1 MNDEYRNIFFSEIEK
16 FDRDIYLLS
25 KVEETRQLEKIIL
38 IPSESITPKPV
49 REALSTAFVSIYT
62 EGYPPIRMTREEEK
76 KVTDYYYQ
84 MARYRR
90 YADRRFY
97 KGCDIANF
105 VEVIAQRRAA
115 KLFATQ
121 NLPEDKIYVNVQ
133 PLSGAA
139 ANNAIYEAF
148 VQPGDVVMGM
158 ALSEGGHLTH
168 GSPFNRSGKRYTIVS
183 YCADPKTE
191 LLDYDKIMQQ
201 AKESRPKMII
211 AGWTSYPWAPDWKR
225 FREIADEVGARLVAD
240 VSHPSGLIVGGV
252 YPNPIEY
259 CDAVMCTTHKTLCG
273 PRGAIILTKDETIAA
288 KIDNAVFPGEQG
300 GPHVNKMAAMAIA
313 FKIADSDL
321 FRKMMQQVVKN
332 ASAMADQFIK
342 RGLKLANNGTNTHM
356 LLIDLNKLP
365 NSKPLPVKGEIAA
378 RVLEL
383 CGIVLNKNT
392 IAGDPTAA
400 HASALRMG
408 TPWITQRGYKEKEVR
423 ELADIITDVIL
434 DIKPFFYQG
443 LTGLLPRGKVEFS
456 TITKGKERVL
466 SLNQS
471 VVIKSDEKIGYP
483 FMPFVPGKVE
493 KEEYK
498 FSDEKEKD
506 LFQDLTKY
514 GIFEISGERPKHFLH
529 QILTA
534 DVINMKRGDSIASPI
549 FDADGKM
556 LDFINLFC
564 VSDENEDRFI
574 LLSNPS
580 RKEMLLEYLRN
591 ISDGYIVFDREDV
604 TKKIEGPANIIDL
617 QNDLL
622 IEKRY
627 QGILIPVS
635 AIKNTGKSLSL
646 NIGEKNIISDDG
658 VFIFNVSSS
667 SGKRFFAMIADEG
680 HTKEI
685 KSSLNASGIKEAE
698 RTSQLLLDKE
708 ESEIYIK
715 DFYKRYPQYF
725 KAEKV
730 YFAGEPLIREVFSEK
745 LNNVS
750 RENFNFK
757 EDENELKR
765 TVLFDWHKK
774 YAQKIIPFAGW
785 EMPVWY
791 SSILD
796 EHNVVR
802 NAAGLFDVS
811 HMGVLEVKGKDVE
824 SFLNIVTANYAS
836 WILPGQSQYSYLL
849 DSDGN
854 VIDDIMLYR
863 RSRDNYMIVVN
874 ASNADKDLAWL
885 NYINSQKAI
894 LCKKRRYINIDSSV
908 EIRNLKDRSAGSDM
922 RVDISLQ
929 GRMALPTLL
938 DIIGNPIGRQ
948 RLKSLR
954 RTDFLEME
962 IDKVPMFI
970 SRTGYTG
977 EEVAFELYLHPDYV
991 LKIWELILDA
1001 GKRYG
1006 VKPCGL
1012 GARDSLRTEAGLPL
1026 YGHELSGPFN
1036 ISPAGAGFSPYVKI
1050 HKPFFIGRDAYI
1062 ESEKKRTMECIRFI
1076 MSNKIS
1082 RPAKQKDVV
1091 VNSQGVAI
1099 GYVTSSAFNGDGY
1112 QVGLAYV
1119 DRRQIKEG
1127 NKIGI
1132 YSSPSTKANVR
1143 VGEEVKVG
1151 DRLIL
1156 PEPATILPRFP
1167 KKKK

>member
-1 MNDEYRNIFFSEIEK
+1 MNKEYSNIFRSELK
-16 FDRDIYLLS
+16 DFDRDIFLLS
-25 KVEETRQLEKIIL
+25 KVEEERQLQKIVL
-38 IPSESITPKPV
+38 IPSESITPYPV

-97 KGCDIANF
+97 KGCDIANL

-115 KLFATQ
+115 RLFATP

-139 ANNAIYEAF
+139 GNNAIYEAF

-183 YCADPKTE
+183 YSADPKTE
-191 LLDYDKIMQQ
+191 LLDYDRIMQQ
-201 AKESRPKMII
+201 AKESKPKMII

-225 FREIADEVGARLVAD
+225 FREIADEVGAKLVAD
-240 VSHPSGLIVGGV
+240 VSHPAGLIVGGV

-288 KIDNAVFPGEQG
+288 RIDNSVFPGEQG

-321 FRKMMQQVVKN
+321 FREMMKQVVKN

-378 RVLEL
+378 RILEL

-400 HASALRMG
+400 HASALRIG
-408 TPWITQRGYKEKEVR
+408 TPWITQRGYREKEVR
-423 ELADIITDVIL
+423 ELADIITDIIL

-443 LTGLLPRGKVEFS
+443 LTGQLPRGKVEHS
-456 TITKGKERVL
+456 TIIKGKERVL
-466 SLNQS
+466 GLNQS
-471 VVIKSDEKIGYP
+471 VVLKSDEKIGYP
-483 FMPFVPGKVE
+483 FMPFTPVRTE
-493 KEEYK
+493 KSEYK
-498 FSDEKEKD
+498 YSAETEVFLEMNR
-506 LFQDLTKY
+506 Y
-514 GIFEISGERPKHFLH
+514 GLFEISGERPGHFLH
-529 QILTA
+529 QVLTA
-534 DVINMKRGDSIASPI
+534 DVINMKAGESLASPL
-549 FDADGKM
+549 FNADGKL
-556 LDFINLFC
+556 LDFVNIFC
-564 VSDENEDRFI
+564 VSDKNEDKFI
-574 LLSNPS
+574 MVCNPH
-580 RKEMLLEYLRN
+580 RKDMLLEYLRN
-591 ISDGYIVFDREDV
+591 ISDGYVVFDREDV

-617 QNDLL
+617 QDDLL
-622 IEKRY
+622 LEKKFK
-627 QGILIPVS
+627 GLLFSPKGL
-635 AIKNTGKSLSL
+635 KNAEKVLSM
-646 NIGEKNIISDDG
+646 NIGEKGGSFKENIYL
-658 VFIFNVSSS
+658 FNVTALN
-667 SGKRFFAMIADEG
+667 GNRYIAAVMTEDVFKN
-680 HTKEI
+680 TN
-685 KSSLNASGIKEAE
+685 SMIKESGLAE
-698 RTSQLLLDKE
+698 TDPNSILLVGKDDELLT
-708 ESEIYIK
+708 IK
-715 DFYKRYPQYF
+715 DFYKKYPQYF
-725 KAEKV
+725 KSEKV
-730 YFAGEPLIREVFSEK
+730 YFAGEPVIREVFAANSK
-745 LNNVS
+745 SVS
-750 RENFNFK
+750 REKFVFEEK
-757 EDENELKR
+757 EGELKR

-774 YAQKIIPFAGW
+774 NAQKVIPFAGW

-791 SSILD
+791 TSILD

-811 HMGVLEVKGKDVE
+811 HMGVLEVRGKNVE
-824 SFLNIVTANYAS
+824 SFLNILTANYAS
-836 WILPGQSQYSYLL
+836 WILPGQSQYSYLF
-849 DSDGN
+849 DTEGN

-863 RSRDNYMIVVN
+863 KSRDSYMIVVN
-874 ASNADKDLAWL
+874 ASNADKDLAWM
-885 NYINSQKAI
+885 NYVNSGKAI
-894 LCKKRRYINIDSSV
+894 LCSKRSYINIDTPV
-908 EIRNLKDRSAGSDM
+908 EIRNLKDKSSGSEM

-938 DIIGNPIGRQ
+938 DIAGAPDRKQ
-948 RLKSLR
+948 RIRSLR
-954 RTDFLEME
+954 RTDFLEIE
-962 IDKVPMFI
+962 IEKESVI
-970 SRTGYTG
+970 LSRTGYTG
-977 EEVAFELYLHPDYV
+977 EEIAFELYIHPDKV
-991 LKIWELILDA
+991 LKIWELLLDA
-1001 GKRYG
+1001 GKKYG

-1026 YGHELSGPFN
+1026 YGHELAGPYN
-1036 ISPAGAGFSPYVKI
+1036 ISPAGAGFSPYVKL
-1050 HKPFFIGRDAYI
+1050 HKPFFIGRDAFI
-1062 ESEKKRTMECIRFI
+1062 ESEKKRTMEIIRFI
-1076 MSNKIS
+1076 MTNKIS

-1091 VNSQGVAI
+1091 VNAQGVAI
-1099 GYVTSSAFNGDGY
+1099 GYVTSSAFNGEGY

-1119 DRRQIKEG
+1119 DRRHIKEG
-1127 NKIGI
+1127 ARIGI
-1132 YSSPSTKANVR
+1132 YCSPSSKANVN

-1151 DRLIL
+1151 DRLVL
-1156 PEPATILPRFP
+1156 PEPATILPRFER

>member
-1 MNDEYRNIFFSEIEK
+1 MNKEYNTLFYSTMKEC
-16 FDRDIYLLS
+16 DRDIFLLS
-25 KVEETRQLEKIIL
+25 KVEEERQLQKIVL
-38 IPSESITPKPV
+38 IPSESITPHPV

-76 KVTDYYYQ
+76 KITDYYYQ

-97 KGCDIANF
+97 KGCDIANI

-115 KLFATQ
+115 RLFATP

-183 YCADPKTE
+183 YSTDPKTE

-201 AKESRPKMII
+201 AKESKPKMII
-211 AGWTSYPWAPDWKR
+211 AGWTSYPWAPDWKK
-225 FREIADEVGARLVAD
+225 FREIADEVGAKLVAD
-240 VSHPSGLIVGGV
+240 VSHPAGLIVGGV

-288 KIDNAVFPGEQG
+288 RIDNAVFPGEQG

-313 FKIADSDL
+313 FKIADSEL
-321 FRKMMQQVVKN
+321 FREMMRQIVKN
-332 ASAMADQFIK
+332 ASAMADQFVK

-378 RVLEL
+378 RILEL

-400 HASALRMG
+400 HASALRIG

-423 ELADIITDVIL
+423 ELADIITDIIL

-443 LTGLLPRGKVEFS
+443 LTGLLPRGKVEYS
-456 TITKGKERVL
+456 TITKNKDRVL
-466 SLNQS
+466 LLNQS
-471 VVIKSDEKIGYP
+471 VVLKSDEKIGYP
-483 FMPFVPGKVE
+483 FMPFIPDKVE
-493 KEEYK
+493 KVTYK
-498 FSDEKEKD
+498 YSNETEVFSSLD
-506 LFQDLTKY
+506 TY
-514 GIFEISGERPKHFLH
+514 GVFEISGERPRHFLH
-529 QILTA
+529 QILTV
-534 DVINMKRGDSIASPI
+534 DIMNMEMGDSTASPL
-549 FDADGKM
+549 FDADGKL
-556 LDFINLFC
+556 LDFVNIYC
-564 VSDENEDRFI
+564 AGEGENERFI
-574 LLSNPS
+574 LICNPHK
-580 RKEMLLEYLRN
+580 KERILEYLRN
-591 ISDGYIVFDREDV
+591 ISDGYIVFDREDI

-617 QNDLL
+617 QDDLL
-622 IEKRY
+622 LEKKYR
-627 QGILIPVS
+627 GMIFSPSATKNLGNVISMNLNKNGGVHKEDRILFNIVS
-635 AIKNTGKSLSL
+635 VNGSRFVAAIVHEGLFENLKSALKGSL
-646 NIGEKNIISDDG
+646 
-658 VFIFNVSSS
+658 
-667 SGKRFFAMIADEG
+667 
-680 HTKEI
+680 KEI
-685 KSSLNASGIKEAE
+685 DPNTI
-698 RTSQLLLDKE
+698 LLINRDDETLG
-708 ESEIYIK
+708 IK
-715 DFYKRYPQYF
+715 DFYNKYPSYF
-725 KAEKV
+725 KTEKV
-730 YFAGEPLIREVFSEK
+730 YFAGEPLLRETFIEVSKDIVKEKFSYVEK
-745 LNNVS
+745 
-750 RENFNFK
+750 ENA
-757 EDENELKR
+757 LKR

-774 YAQKIIPFAGW
+774 NAQKIIPFAGW

-791 SSILD
+791 TSIID
-796 EHNVVR
+796 EHNAVR
-802 NAAGLFDVS
+802 NTAGLFDVS
-811 HMGVLEVKGKDVE
+811 HMGVLEIKGKNVE
-824 SFLNIVTANYAS
+824 SFLNILTANYAS
-836 WILPGQSQYSYLL
+836 WILPGQSQYSYLF
-849 DSDGN
+849 DPDGN

-863 RSRDNYMIVVN
+863 KSYNSYMVVVN
-874 ASNADKDLAWL
+874 ASNADKDLAWI
-885 NYINSQKAI
+885 NYINSGKAI
-894 LCKKRRYINIDSSV
+894 LCNRRKHINIDTPV
-908 EIRNLKDRSAGSDM
+908 EIRDLKDKSAGSDM

-938 DIIGNPIGRQ
+938 NIISDPKEKQ

-954 RTDFLEME
+954 RTDFLEMD
-962 IDKVPMFI
+962 IDRESIII

-977 EEVAFELYLHPDYV
+977 EEIAFELYIHPDSV

-1001 GKRYG
+1001 GKKYG

-1026 YGHELSGPFN
+1026 YGHELAGIYN
-1036 ISPAGAGFSPYVKI
+1036 ISPAGAGFSPYVKL
-1050 HKPFFIGRDAYI
+1050 HKPFFIGREAFI
-1062 ESEKKRTMECIRFI
+1062 ESEKKRTMEIIRFM

-1091 VNSQGVAI
+1091 VNAQGVAI
-1099 GYVTSSAFNGDGY
+1099 GYVTSSAFNGEGF
-1112 QVGLAYV
+1112 QIGLAYI
-1119 DRRQIKEG
+1119 DRRHIKEG
-1127 NKIGI
+1127 AKIGI
-1132 YSSPSTKANVR
+1132 YCSPSTKANVNI
-1143 VGEEVKVG
+1143 GDDVKIG
-1151 DRLIL
+1151 DRLVL
-1156 PEPATILPRFP
+1156 PEPAIILPRFDR

>member
-1 MNDEYRNIFFSEIEK
+1 MNNEYKSIFYSELSK
-16 FDRDIYLLS
+16 FDREISLLS
-25 KVEETRQLEKIIL
+25 KVEEERQLQKVVL
-38 IPSESITPKPV
+38 IPSESITPHPV

-62 EGYPPIRMTREEEK
+62 EGYPPIRMTREEES

-97 KGCDIANF
+97 KGCDIANL
-105 VEVIAQRRAA
+105 VEVLAQRRAA
-115 KLFATQ
+115 RLFATP

-183 YCADPKTE
+183 YSTDPTTE

-201 AKESRPKMII
+201 AKEAKPKMII
-211 AGWTSYPWAPDWKR
+211 AGWTSYPWAPDWKK
-225 FREIADEVGARLVAD
+225 FREIADEVGAKLVAD
-240 VSHPSGLIVGGV
+240 VSHPAGLIVGGV

-273 PRGAIILTKDETIAA
+273 PRGAIILTKDESIAA

-313 FKIADSDL
+313 FKIADSEL
-321 FRKMMQQVVKN
+321 FREMMRQVVKN
-332 ASAMADQFIK
+332 ASAMADQFVE

-378 RVLEL
+378 RILEL

-400 HASALRMG
+400 HASALRIG
-408 TPWITQRGYKEKEVR
+408 TPWITQRGYKEREVR
-423 ELADIITDVIL
+423 ALADIITDIIL

-443 LTGLLPRGKVEFS
+443 LTGPLPRGKVEFS

-471 VVIKSDEKIGYP
+471 VVLKSDEQIGYP
-483 FMPFVPGKVE
+483 FMPFKPKKAEGIE
-493 KEEYK
+493 FK
-498 FSDEKEKD
+498 FADESSFFSE
-506 LFQDLTKY
+506 LTDY
-514 GIFEISGERPKHFLH
+514 GIFEISGERPGHFLH
-529 QILTA
+529 QIVTA
-534 DVINMKRGDSIASPI
+534 DIINMKSGESIATPL
-549 FDADGKM
+549 FDADGRI
-556 LDFINLFC
+556 LDFINIFC
-564 VSDENEDRFI
+564 ASTESEERFI
-574 LLSNPS
+574 LLCNPF

-617 QNDLL
+617 QDDILL
-622 IEKRY
+622 
-627 QGILIPVS
+627 
-635 AIKNTGKSLSL
+635 
-646 NIGEKNIISDDG
+646 SDKFG
-658 VFIFNVSSS
+658 GFIFSQ
-667 SGKRFFAMIADEG
+667 
-680 HTKEI
+680 EI
-685 KSSLNASGIKEAE
+685 RLEIENLLSVKIENNSGIFKDGFYLFKVSRLNGDPLFAIITRKDELKSIRE
-698 RTSQLLLDKE
+698 IFTKNKIREISSNTTVLINN
-708 ESEIYIK
+708 ESYNLTISE
-715 DFYKRYPQYF
+715 FYNKYPHYF
-725 KAEKV
+725 KTEKV
-730 YFAGEPLIREVFSEK
+730 YFAGEPLIRDVLIQKNKDVPKEKFSYTEK
-745 LNNVS
+745 
-750 RENFNFK
+750 EGG
-757 EDENELKR
+757 LKR
-765 TVLFDWHKK
+765 TVLYEWHRKN
-774 YAQKIIPFAGW
+774 AQKVIPFAGW

-811 HMGVLEVKGKDVE
+811 HMGVLEVRGKNVE
-824 SFLNIVTANYAS
+824 SFLNILTTNYAS

-849 DSDGN
+849 DTEGN

-863 RSRDNYMIVVN
+863 KSKDSYMIVVN
-874 ASNADKDLAWL
+874 AGNADKDLAWM
-885 NYINSQKAI
+885 NYINSGKAI
-894 LCKKRRYINIDSSV
+894 LCDKRRYINIDSPV

-929 GRMALPTLL
+929 GKMALPTLL
-938 DIIGNPIGRQ
+938 QIIKDPREKQ

-954 RTDFLEME
+954 RTDFLEMNIE
-962 IDKVPMFI
+962 GEDIII

-977 EEVAFELYLHPDYV
+977 EEIAFELYIHPDRV
-991 LKIWELILDA
+991 NKFWELILDA
-1001 GKRYG
+1001 GKQYG

-1026 YGHELSGPFN
+1026 YGHELAGPYN
-1036 ISPAGAGFSPYVKI
+1036 ISPAGAGFAPYVKL

-1062 ESEKKRTMECIRFI
+1062 ESEKRRKMEIIRFI
-1076 MSNKIS
+1076 MNNKIS

-1091 VNSQGVAI
+1091 VNAQGIAI
-1099 GYVTSSAFNGDGY
+1099 GYVTSSAYNGEGF
-1112 QVGLAYV
+1112 QVGLAFV
-1119 DRRQIKEG
+1119 DRNHIKEG
-1127 NKIGI
+1127 SKIGI
-1132 YSSPSTKANVR
+1132 YCSPPTKANVN
-1143 VGEEVKVG
+1143 VGDEVKVG
-1151 DRLIL
+1151 DRLVL
-1156 PEPATILPRFP
+1156 PEIATILPRFER

>member
-1 MNDEYRNIFFSEIEK
+1 MNNEYKNLFFKELSE
-16 FDRDIYLLS
+16 FDKDISLLS
-25 KVEETRQLEKIIL
+25 KIEEERQLQKVIL
-38 IPSESITPKPV
+38 IPSESITPHPV

-97 KGCDIANF
+97 KGCDIANLI
-105 VEVIAQRRAA
+105 EVIAQRRAA
-115 KLFATQ
+115 RLFATP

-168 GSPFNRSGKRYTIVS
+168 GSPFNRSGKRYSIVS
-183 YCADPKTE
+183 YSAGPKTE

-201 AKESRPKMII
+201 AKESKPKMII

-225 FREIADEVGARLVAD
+225 FREIADEVGAKLVAD
-240 VSHPSGLIVGGV
+240 VSHPAGLIVGGA

-273 PRGAIILTKDETIAA
+273 PRGAIILTKDESIAA

-313 FKIADSDL
+313 FKIADTEL
-321 FRKMMQQVVKN
+321 FRTMMRQVVAN
-332 ASAMADQFIK
+332 ASAMADQFVK

-378 RVLEL
+378 RILEL

-400 HASALRMG
+400 HASALRIG
-408 TPWITQRGYKEKEVR
+408 TPWITQRGYKEKEAR
-423 ELADIITDVIL
+423 ELADIITDIIL

-456 TITKGKERVL
+456 TITKGKEKVL
-466 SLNQS
+466 NLNQS
-471 VVIKSDEKIGYP
+471 VVINSDEQIGYP
-483 FMPFVPGKVE
+483 FMPFKPAKLQNTD
-493 KEEYK
+493 YK
-498 FSDEKEKD
+498 FSDESDCFTE
-506 LFQDLTKY
+506 LSNY
-514 GIFEISGERPKHFLH
+514 GVFEISGERPRHFLH
-529 QILTA
+529 QIMTA
-534 DVINMKRGDSIASPI
+534 DIINMKSGDSLASPL
-549 FDADGKM
+549 FDADGRL
-556 LDFINLFC
+556 LDFVNIFC
-564 VSDENEDRFI
+564 ASTESEDRFI
-574 LLSNPS
+574 LVCNPHK
-580 RKEMLLEYLRN
+580 KEMLLEYLRN
-591 ISDGYIVFDREDV
+591 VSDGYIVFDREDV

-617 QNDLL
+617 QDDMLL
-622 IEKRY
+622 SEKF
-627 QGILIPVS
+627 G
-635 AIKNTGKSLSL
+635 G
-646 NIGEKNIISDDG
+646 
-658 VFIFNVSSS
+658 FIFPQKILKEVEKLLSVKTDNKN
-667 SGKRFFAMIADEG
+667 GTFKDGLYLFKIYTINETEFFAVISERKNLNKI
-680 HTKEI
+680 KEVLS
-685 KSSLNASGIKEAE
+685 KGGIKELE
-698 RTSQLLLDKE
+698 PNNVFLTNE
-708 ESEIYIK
+708 ETYNLNIK
-715 DFYKRYPQYF
+715 DFFNRYPTYF
-725 KAEKV
+725 NVEKV
-730 YFAGEPLIREVFSEK
+730 YFAGEPIIRNSLQEK
-745 LNNVS
+745 NKDVS
-750 RENFNFK
+750 KENFSHAEK
-757 EDENELKR
+757 EGELKR
-765 TVLFDWHKK
+765 TVLYEWHKK
-774 YAQKIIPFAGW
+774 NAQKIIPFAGW

-796 EHNVVR
+796 EHNIVR

-811 HMGVLEVKGKDVE
+811 HMGVLEVRGKNVE
-824 SFLNIVTANYAS
+824 SFLNILTANYAS

-849 DSDGN
+849 DPDGN

-863 RSRDNYMIVVN
+863 KSMDAYMIVVN
-874 ASNADKDLAWL
+874 ASNADKDLAWM
-885 NYINSQKAI
+885 NYVNSGKAI
-894 LCKKRRYINIDSSV
+894 LCNSRKYINIDTPV
-908 EIRNLKDRSAGSDM
+908 EIRNLKDKSAGYDM

-938 DIIGNPIGRQ
+938 DIIKDVRDKQ

-954 RTDFLEME
+954 RTDFLEMNIE
-962 IDKVPMFI
+962 GESIII

-977 EEVAFELYLHPDYV
+977 EEIAFELYIHPDKV
-991 LKIWELILDA
+991 LKFWELILDA
-1001 GKRYG
+1001 GKKYG

-1026 YGHELSGPFN
+1026 YGHELAGPYN
-1036 ISPAGAGFSPYVKI
+1036 ISPAGAGFAPYVKL

-1062 ESEKKRTMECIRFI
+1062 ESEKTRKMEIIRFI

-1082 RPAKQKDVV
+1082 RPAKQKDIV
-1091 VNSQGVAI
+1091 VNAQGVAI
-1099 GYVTSSAFNGDGY
+1099 GFVTSSAYNGEGV

-1119 DRRQIKEG
+1119 DRKHIKEG
-1127 NKIGI
+1127 TKIGI
-1132 YSSPSTKANVR
+1132 YCSPSTKASVN

-1151 DRLIL
+1151 DRLVL
-1156 PEPATILPRFP
+1156 PEPATILPRFER